1 MLRRIQP
8 ALLGF
13 PLASSSPPCSKFNRN
28 SILEHICSAMA
39 VTKNVAAS
47 GLEYAFL
54 SLCHTPTGTAGRV
67 ILYSPIVIAR
77 DVGNEIHDLIVD
89 ALY

>member
-1 MLRRIQP
+1 MQP

-13 PLASSSPPCSKFNRN
+13 PLASSSPPCSNLNRS
-28 SILEHICSAMA
+28 SILENICSATA
-39 VTKNVAAS
+39 VTQKVAAS
-47 GLEYAFL
+47 GLDYAFL

-67 ILYSPIVIAR
+67 ILYAPIVIAR
-77 DVGNEIHDLIVD
+77 DVGNERYDLIAD